1 MRSAGLPTVSA
12 PKRFCGT
19 DLDLVSHL
27 KAIQDARMR
36 RGERIQAWYLLL
48 VAVLGI
54 LCKCEN
60 LLDVEHFAQRHHVV
74 LNEAHGLGVKYPLSD
89 STFRYFIMQKEVT
102 GVDAAISDW
111 TITSAQSAAGKTL
124 NPIQRNGSRE

>member
-1 MRSAGLPTVSA
+1 
-12 PKRFCGT
+12 
-19 DLDLVSHL
+19 
-27 KAIQDARMR
+27 MR

-111 TITSAQSAAGKTL
+111 TITIAQSAAGKTL